1 MRYLHER
8 RGEELI
14 MKDKLEQLFF
24 FGLGS
29 ALMAKEKIEQA
40 GESARSYCEENDRKA
55 REFFDQ
61 AVARGSEGREQVKGT
76 LRELLK
82 ETIDELGLATR
93 AEVEALREELEKL
106 RQGQS

>member
-1 MRYLHER
+1 
-8 RGEELI
+8 
-14 MKDKLEQLFF
+14 MKDKLDQLFF

-29 ALMAKEKIEQA
+29 ALMAKEKLEQA
-40 GESARSYCEENDRKA
+40 GESARGCCEERDRRA

-61 AVARGSEGREQVKGT
+61 AVARGSEGREQARGAIK
-76 LRELLK
+76 ELLR

-93 AEVEALREELEKL
+93 AEVDALREEVAKL

>member
-1 MRYLHER
+1 
-8 RGEELI
+8 
-14 MKDKLEQLFF
+14 MKDKLEQLFY

-40 GESARSYCEENDRKA
+40 GESARSRKEENDQKA

-61 AVARGSEGREQVKGT
+61 AVAKGSEEREQVKT
-76 LRELLK
+76 KVKELLK
-82 ETIDELGLATR
+82 ESIDELGLATR
-93 AEVEALREELEKL
+93 ADIDALRSEISLL